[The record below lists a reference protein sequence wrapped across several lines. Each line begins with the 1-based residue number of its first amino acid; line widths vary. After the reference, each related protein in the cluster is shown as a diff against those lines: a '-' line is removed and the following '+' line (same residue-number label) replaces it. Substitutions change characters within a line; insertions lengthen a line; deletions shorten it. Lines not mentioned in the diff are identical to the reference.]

1 MNAADRGQPLA
12 GLVSA
17 AAETLYLRLRAG
29 GSAAVGTGPN
39 EVDPHA
45 VATVELLDL
54 GLAFR
59 SGDDDSLIRP
69 VDQAVAL
76 QLLLEQRQDEMI
88 GTQRRILDGWAKL
101 TDLLPRDLGGS
112 SPGDLDGVTPLA
124 DFGEVV
130 TRAAELY
137 PSAKRRMRG
146 IETGEFP
153 TRPTR
158 DRVRTPP
165 RITLNAGARFQ
176 MIYQVGYLSTPA
188 GSGVITESVRR
199 GEEVRLRPEVPL
211 KMLHIDDSVAL
222 VSTDRSANTA
232 LLVRRP
238 AMLEMLAEWFDL
250 LWSDPATM
258 MPDGGHDPALTTG
271 QRRVLEL
278 LAVDGDE
285 AIARRLNM
293 SITTV
298 RRHVKA
304 IYTALGVD
312 NRFAAGVAATK
323 RGWI

>member
-1 MNAADRGQPLA
+1 MDTADRGQPLA

-17 AAETLYLRLRAG
+17 AAEALYLRLRAS
-29 GSAAVGTGPN
+29 GSAAVGAGPN
-39 EVDPHA
+39 EADPHA

-76 QLLLEQRQDEMI
+76 QLLLEQRQDELI
-88 GTQRRILDGWAKL
+88 SAQRRILDGWAKL
-101 TDLLPRDLGGS
+101 TDLLPRDVGGS

-176 MIYQVGYLSTPA
+176 MIYQVSYLSTPA
-188 GSGVITESVRR
+188 GTGVITESVRR

-211 KMLHIDDSVAL
+211 KMLHIDDAVAL

-258 MPDGGHDPALTTG
+258 RHDGGPDPALTTG

>member
-1 MNAADRGQPLA
+1 MSMADRVHPLA

-17 AAETLYLRLRAG
+17 GAEALYLRLRAS
-29 GSAAVGTGPN
+29 GSIHLGTGPG
-39 EVDPHA
+39 EVDPNA
-45 VATVELLDL
+45 TATVELLDL

-59 SGDDDSLIRP
+59 SGNDDSMIRP
-69 VDQAVAL
+69 VDHAVAL
-76 QLLLEQRQDEMI
+76 RLLLEQRQNELVSA
-88 GTQRRILDGWAKL
+88 QRRILDGWSRL
-101 TDLLPRDLGGS
+101 TDLLPRDVGGS
-112 SPGDLDGVTPLA
+112 SPSNLEGIVPLD

-158 DRVRTPP
+158 ERVRTPP
-165 RITLNAGARFQ
+165 QIALNAGARFQ
-176 MIYQVGYLSTPA
+176 MIYQITYLSTQA
-188 GSGVITESVRR
+188 GAGIIKESISR

-232 LLVRRP
+232 LLVHAP
-238 AMLEMLAEWFDL
+238 AVLAMLAQWFDL
-250 LWSDPATM
+250 LWNDPASM
-258 MPDGGHDPALTTG
+258 VPDGGNDSALTNG

-278 LAVDGDE
+278 MAVDGDE
-285 AIARRLNM
+285 AIAHRLNM
-293 SITTV
+293 SVTTV
-298 RRHVKA
+298 RRHVKV
-304 IYTALGVD
+304 IYSALGVD
-312 NRFAAGVAATK
+312 SRFAAGVAAVK